1 MIQGFVAKEIFHISY
16 RGEALDDSMSQ
27 VKRNSSKGGSKGF
40 GSIFFGVFFFRFLTP
55 SIIK

>member
-1 MIQGFVAKEIFHISY
+1 MIQGFVAKEIFHVSY

-40 GSIFFGVFFFRFLTP
+40 GSIFLGIFF
-55 SIIK
+55 